1 MKQDQKEVSR
11 REFIK
16 TSAAATAVLA
26 APLLVPR
33 SVFGANERIRVAVL
47 GVNGRGKDHIKGMM
61 NQPDV
66 QVVTLCDPD
75 SNISAQRAKEF
86 EKTYDKTVKTEQDLR
101 RVFDDKEIDAV
112 TIATPNHWH
121 ALAAI
126 WACQAGKDVYVE
138 KPGTHNV
145 WEGRKLI
152 EAAAKYNRIVQNGVQ
167 LRSSAAIQEAI
178 GHLRN
183 GTIGQVYMAR
193 GLVFRWR
200 PDIGIKP
207 DEPVPPGLDYDLW
220 LGPARY
226 RPFSRNHVH
235 YNWHWTW
242 EFGNGD
248 VGNQGIHETDL
259 CMWGLDVGLP
269 NVITAMGGKF
279 TFNDA
284 KETPE
289 VLTTLYHYPEQKKL
303 IQFEVRH
310 WCTNAEDG
318 ATVGNIFYGTEGY
331 LVVKGYNEYE
341 IFLGKD
347 REPGPKNNAGGDHYA
362 NFIAAMRARDPKI
375 QNGPVETVHLSS
387 ALAHLGNISYR
398 LGRTLKF
405 DPKKEKFIGDKDANK
420 MLKRKYR
427 KPYVIPDN
435 V

>member
-1 MKQDQKEVSR
+1 
-11 REFIK
+11 
-16 TSAAATAVLA
+16 
-26 APLLVPR
+26 
-33 SVFGANERIRVAVL
+33 
-47 GVNGRGKDHIKGMM
+47 
-61 NQPDV
+61 
-66 QVVTLCDPD
+66 
-75 SNISAQRAKEF
+75 
-86 EKTYDKTVKTEQDLR
+86 
-101 RVFDDKEIDAV
+101 
-112 TIATPNHWH
+112 
-121 ALAAI
+121 
-126 WACQAGKDVYVE
+126 
-138 KPGTHNV
+138 
-145 WEGRKLI
+145 
-152 EAAAKYNRIVQNGVQ
+152 
-167 LRSSAAIQEAI
+167 
-178 GHLRN
+178 
-183 GTIGQVYMAR
+183 
-193 GLVFRWR
+193 R

-269 NVITAMGGKF
+269 NIVTAMGGKF

-310 WCTNAEDG
+310 WCTNTEDG

-331 LVVKGYNEYE
+331 LVVKGYSEYE
-341 IFLGKD
+341 IFFGKN

-405 DPKKEKFIGDKDANK
+405 DPEKEKFIGDKDANK

-427 KPYVIPDN
+427 KPYVIPDK

>member
-33 SVFGANERIRVAVL
+33 SVFGANERICVAVL

-178 GHLRN
+178 GHLRK

>member
-33 SVFGANERIRVAVL
+33 SVFDANERIRVAVL

-178 GHLRN
+178 GHLRK

>member
-1 MKQDQKEVSR
+1 MRQVQNEVSR

-16 TSAAATAVLA
+16 TGAAATAALA
-26 APLLVPR
+26 APLILPR

-61 NQPDV
+61 NQPGV
-66 QVVTLCDPD
+66 EVATLCDPD
-75 SNISAQRAKEF
+75 STISAERAKEF
-86 EKTYDKTVKTEQDLR
+86 EKSYNRPVKTEQDLR

-152 EAAAKYNRIVQNGVQ
+152 EAAAKYSRIVQNGVQ

-178 GHLRN
+178 GHLRK

-269 NVITAMGGKF
+269 NIVTAMGGKF

-310 WCTNAEDG
+310 WCTNTEDG

-331 LVVKGYNEYE
+331 LVVKGYSEYE
-341 IFLGKD
+341 IFFGKN
-347 REPGPKNNAGGDHYA
+347 REPGPHNNAGGDHYA

-405 DPKKEKFIGDKDANK
+405 DPEKEKFIGDKDANK

-427 KPYVIPDN
+427 KPYVIPDK

>member
-1 MKQDQKEVSR
+1 MRQVQNEVSR

-16 TSAAATAVLA
+16 TGAAATAALA
-26 APLLVPR
+26 APLILPR

-61 NQPDV
+61 NQPGV
-66 QVVTLCDPD
+66 EVATLCDPD
-75 SNISAQRAKEF
+75 STISAERAKEF
-86 EKTYDKTVKTEQDLR
+86 EKSYNRPVKTEQDLR

-152 EAAAKYNRIVQNGVQ
+152 EAAAKYSRIVQNGVQ

-178 GHLRN
+178 GHLRK

-269 NVITAMGGKF
+269 NIVTAMGGKF

-310 WCTNAEDG
+310 WCTNTEDG

-331 LVVKGYNEYE
+331 LVVKGYSEYE
-341 IFLGKD
+341 IFFGKN

-405 DPKKEKFIGDKDANK
+405 DPEKEKFIGDKDANK

-427 KPYVIPDN
+427 KPYVIPDK

>member
-1 MKQDQKEVSR
+1 MRQVQNEVSR

-16 TSAAATAVLA
+16 TGAAATAALA
-26 APLLVPR
+26 APLILPR

-61 NQPDV
+61 NQPGV
-66 QVVTLCDPD
+66 EVATLCDPD
-75 SNISAQRAKEF
+75 STISAERAKEF
-86 EKTYDKTVKTEQDLR
+86 EKSYNRPVKTEQDLR

-152 EAAAKYNRIVQNGVQ
+152 EAAAKYSRIVQNGVQ

-178 GHLRN
+178 GHLRK

-269 NVITAMGGKF
+269 NIVTAMGGKF

-310 WCTNAEDG
+310 WCTNTEDG

-331 LVVKGYNEYE
+331 LVVKGYSEYE
-341 IFLGKD
+341 ILFGKNRD
-347 REPGPKNNAGGDHYA
+347 PGPKNNAGGDHYA

-405 DPKKEKFIGDKDANK
+405 DPEKEKFIGDKDANK

-427 KPYVIPDN
+427 KPYVIPDK